1 MALEYLKG
9 KREKKRLIRTLR
21 YPEVLRVEAP
31 TYLDTP
37 IWYEEDRISFFVPS
51 DANCKYLQT
60 PQASKLDDIVGA
72 LEQAVNS
79 PLDSPPLYELITTHY
94 AAGKQVVILVDDHT
108 RPNIHTK
115 ALLPILTE
123 KMVDYGIN
131 ERDLRLLIAT
141 GTHPPPTPAQIRERI
156 LGQLYDLW
164 KDRLWTHDCDDLA
177 THVHL
182 GISPNKTPIL
192 IDKRALES
200 CLIIPLSDSEYH
212 YFAGVAGSVK
222 LFVPGISGR
231 QTVRVNHSRIFD
243 LETGFKTPCRMGN
256 LEDNLCIQDIRNI
269 VKIVME
275 DHPIFVIDAIM
286 QKGEF
291 IDIFAGNPLNIH
303 DNALD
308 ALARVRN
315 VTIQEKADLII
326 VAKPSTDFY
335 QLGKGFNAASHAVKP
350 EGQIILL
357 GACAD
362 GIGPDD
368 YLETMNAVKQL
379 PYKEAMQWVIQH
391 KCTDTT
397 FEIGIQNAVD
407 LFRILQLTDG
417 KIFVYSELDP
427 QLLKETFRV
436 NSLNTAH
443 SSVQEVLRSFVQKF
457 LADCPNGLIHVFED
471 FNMLTLIQE
480 DG

>member
-1 MALEYLKG
+1 MSLL
-9 KREKKRLIRTLR
+9 
-21 YPEVLRVEAP
+21 EAP

-37 IWYEEDRISFFVPS
+37 IRYEEDRISFFVPS
-51 DANCKYLQT
+51 NANCKYLQT
-60 PQASKLDDIVGA
+60 LQANRLEDIVGA
-72 LEQAVNS
+72 LEQAINS
-79 PLDSPPLYELITTHY
+79 PLDCRPLHELIATHY
-94 AAGKQVVILVDDHT
+94 AAGRLVVILVDDHT

-115 ALLPILTE
+115 AILPIIAE
-123 KMVDYGIN
+123 KLVEYGIN
-131 ERDLRLLIAT
+131 ERDIRLLIAT
-141 GTHPPPTPAQIRERI
+141 GTHPPPTPDQIRERI
-156 LGQLYDLW
+156 LGQLYDHW
-164 KDRLWTHDCDDLA
+164 KDRLWTHNCDDLA
-177 THVHL
+177 THANL
-182 GISPNKTPIL
+182 GVSPNGTPIL
-192 IDKRALES
+192 IDKRALAS

-256 LEDNLCIQDIRNI
+256 LEDNICIQDIRKI
-269 VKIVME
+269 VKTVME

-291 IDIFAGNPLNIH
+291 IDIFAGNPLAIH
-303 DNALD
+303 NNALD

-357 GACAD
+357 GACTD
-362 GIGPDD
+362 GIGPED
-368 YLETMNAVKQL
+368 YLETMNAVKEL

-417 KIFVYSELDP
+417 KIFVYSEIDP

-436 NSLNTAH
+436 NSLNAAH
-443 SSVQEVLRSFVQKF
+443 SSVQEALRIFVREF
-457 LADCPNGLIHVFED
+457 LANRPNGLICVFED
-471 FNMLTLIQE
+471 FNMLTLIQKA
-480 DG
+480 G